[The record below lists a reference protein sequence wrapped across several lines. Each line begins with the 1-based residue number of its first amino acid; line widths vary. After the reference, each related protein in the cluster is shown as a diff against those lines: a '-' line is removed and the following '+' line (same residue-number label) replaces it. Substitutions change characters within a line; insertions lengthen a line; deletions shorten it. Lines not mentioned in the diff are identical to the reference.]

1 MYAHKVYLR
10 WEPNCQNSCFY
21 CIIAASNRACQNVQH
36 QKRSSVVTKEQVR
49 QGFGANAAAYAT
61 SRVHA
66 KGASLARLIELV
78 KPRADWQVLDVATAA
93 GHTAFVFAPRVA
105 HVVASDLTPEMLT
118 VATKLAEEK
127 GIKNVSFKEAD
138 AEALP
143 FADQSFDL
151 VTCRIAPHHFP
162 QVNQFLAESAR
173 VLHPGGLL
181 AVVDNVVPV
190 GEAGVYVNDFEKLR
204 DPSHYRCLSL
214 DEWVAGFEAAGFTV
228 LHQET
233 AWKEMTFND
242 WAVRMGA
249 TAETVAQL
257 RELLLHG
264 PKDAADFLQPHQTDE
279 DIIFYLEE
287 AIVIGVLR

>member
-1 MYAHKVYLR
+1 M
-10 WEPNCQNSCFY
+10 
-21 CIIAASNRACQNVQH
+21 
-36 QKRSSVVTKEQVR
+36 TKEQVR
-49 QGFGANAAAYAT
+49 QQFGANAAAYAT

-66 KGASLARLIELV
+66 KGASLARLVELV
-78 KPRADWQVLDVATAA
+78 KPQADWQVLDVATAA
-93 GHTAFVFAPRVA
+93 GHTAFVFAPHVA

-118 VATKLAEEK
+118 VAAKLAEEK
-127 GIKNVSFKEAD
+127 GIKNVSYKEAD

-162 QVNQFLAESAR
+162 KVNQFLAEAAR
-173 VLHPGGLL
+173 VLRKGGIL

-214 DEWVAGFEAAGFTV
+214 DEWVAGFAVAGFTV
-228 LHQET
+228 LNQET
-233 AWKEMTFND
+233 AWKEMTFNE

-249 TAETVAQL
+249 TPETVTQL
-257 RELLLHG
+257 RALLLHA
-264 PKDAADFLQPHQTDE
+264 PQDVAAFLQPHQTSD
-279 DIIFYLEE
+279 DIVFYLEE
-287 AIVIGVLR
+287 AIVIGALG

>member
-1 MYAHKVYLR
+1 M
-10 WEPNCQNSCFY
+10 S
-21 CIIAASNRACQNVQH
+21 
-36 QKRSSVVTKEQVR
+36 KEQVR
-49 QGFGANAAAYAT
+49 QQFGANAAAYAT

-66 KGASLARLIELV
+66 KGASLARLLELV
-78 KPRADWQVLDVATAA
+78 KPQADWQVLDVATAA
-93 GHTAFVFAPRVA
+93 GHTAFVFAPHVA

-118 VATKLAEEK
+118 VAAKLAEEK
-127 GIKNVSFKEAD
+127 GIKNVSYKEAD

-162 QVNQFLAESAR
+162 KVNQFLAEAAR
-173 VLHPGGLL
+173 VLRKGGIL
-181 AVVDNVVPV
+181 AVVDNVVPE

-214 DEWVAGFEAAGFTV
+214 DEWVSGFAAAGFTV
-228 LHQET
+228 LNQET

-249 TAETVAQL
+249 TPETVMQL
-257 RELLLHG
+257 RELLLHA
-264 PKDAADFLQPHQTDE
+264 PQDVAAFLQPHQTAD
-279 DIIFYLEE
+279 DIVFYLEE
-287 AIVIGVLR
+287 AIVIGALR